1 MGHEAEAQL
10 LSEVAGLAVEEILA
24 LCYAFKASTARL
36 RLYSNALRRR
46 GGERAQFA
54 SCLICFDLARQG
66 DETAQLEFRFLS
78 DTMRSLAT
86 DNALVHSLVGNDD
99 YLVFV
104 WELCQ
109 GQLQEMDPRFDA
121 STEPL
126 TLEKDT
132 PVASVNLLSDDDFD
146 DFVISVDD
154 ARMWRR
160 FDEAVEVFLGGT
172 VGVPVYDPTSGFR
185 LHNGRDVSRVEKF
198 LQELDS
204 LREYIP
210 LSRGFRALTLI
221 FYGTHMRSKSVFGVI
236 NKKKEAVLRAGLDEF
251 SKSGPA
257 VWEIIGVLGPL
268 HAPEDVLE
276 RFVDLITDYIGWLN
290 EHIDNL
296 KMGVGGYDAV
306 ERLLQRTALRGG
318 NRRQGSR
325 Y

>member
-1 MGHEAEAQL
+1 MGEAEDQL

-86 DNALVHSLVGNDD
+86 DTGLVQSLVGTDD
-99 YLVFV
+99 YLIFV

-109 GQLQEMDPRFDA
+109 AQLTEMDPRFDA

-126 TLEKDT
+126 TLET
-132 PVASVNLLSDDDFD
+132 NATMAEVALLSDDDFD

-160 FDEAVEVFLGGT
+160 FDEAVEAFLGGT
-172 VGVPVYDPTSGFR
+172 VGIPVYDPTSGFR
-185 LHNGRDVSRVEKF
+185 LHNGRDVSRVERF

-204 LREYIP
+204 LRGYIP

-221 FYGTHMRSKSVFGVI
+221 FYGTHMRSKSVFGTI
-236 NKKKEAVLRAGLDEF
+236 NAKKQAVLRDGIDEF
-251 SKSGPA
+251 VKSGPA
-257 VWEIIGVLGPL
+257 VWEVVGVLSPL
-268 HAPEDVLE
+268 HAPDDVLE
-276 RFVDLITDYIGWLN
+276 RFNDLLTDYIVWLAEKP
-290 EHIDNL
+290 EHIE
-296 KMGVGGYDAV
+296 KGVTAYDPV
-306 ERLLQRTALRGG
+306 GRLLERAPARGG

>member
-1 MGHEAEAQL
+1 MGEAEDQL

-24 LCYAFKASTARL
+24 LCYAFKASTPRL

-78 DTMRSLAT
+78 DTMRGLAT
-86 DNALVHSLVGNDD
+86 DTALVQSLVGTDD

-109 GQLQEMDPRFDA
+109 GQLSEMDPRFDA

-126 TLEKDT
+126 ALET
-132 PVASVNLLSDDDFD
+132 NAPVAEVALLSDDDFE

-160 FDEAVEVFLGGT
+160 FDEAVEAFLGGT

-185 LHNGRDVSRVEKF
+185 LQNGRDVARVEKF
-198 LQELDS
+198 LQELES

-210 LSRGFRALTLI
+210 MSRGFRALTLI
-221 FYGTHMRSKSVFGVI
+221 FYGTHMRSRSVFGTI
-236 NKKKEAVLRAGLDEF
+236 NGKKQAVLRDGIDEF
-251 SKSGPA
+251 VQSGPA
-257 VWEIIGVLGPL
+257 VWEVIGVLGPL

-276 RFVDLITDYIGWLN
+276 RFNDLLTDYIVWIAEKP
-290 EHIDNL
+290 EHL
-296 KMGVGGYDAV
+296 QQGVKAYDAV
-306 ERLLQRTALRGG
+306 GRILERAPSRGG

>member
-1 MGHEAEAQL
+1 MGREAEEQL

-36 RLYSNALRRR
+36 RLYSNALRKR

-78 DTMRSLAT
+78 DTMRNLAT
-86 DNALVHSLVGNDD
+86 DTALVESLVGQDD

-109 GQLQEMDPRFDA
+109 AQLQEMDPRFDA
-121 STEPL
+121 SSEPL
-126 TLEKDT
+126 TLESMV
-132 PVASVNLLSDDDFD
+132 VAEVDLLSDDDFD

-204 LREYIP
+204 LREFIP
-210 LSRGFRALTLI
+210 LSRGFRALTLL
-221 FYGTHMRSKSVFGVI
+221 FYGTHMRSKSVFGAI
-236 NKKKEAVLRAGLDEF
+236 NARKQAVLRDGLDEF
-251 SKSGPA
+251 AKSGPA

-276 RFVDLITDYIGWLN
+276 RCVDVIADYISWLAESN
-290 EHIDNL
+290 EHI
-296 KMGVGGYDAV
+296 KQGPGAYDAV
-306 ERLLQRTALRGG
+306 GRLLERTAARAG

>member
-1 MGHEAEAQL
+1 MGREAEEQL

-24 LCYAFKASTARL
+24 LCYAFKASPGRL
-36 RLYSNALRRR
+36 RLYSNALRKR

-86 DNALVHSLVGNDD
+86 DTALVQSLVGKDD

-109 GQLQEMDPRFDA
+109 AQLEEMDPRFDA

-126 TLEKDT
+126 TLESMT
-132 PVASVNLLSDDDFD
+132 VAEVDLLSDDDFD

-160 FDEAVEVFLGGT
+160 FDEAVEMFLGGT

-204 LREYIP
+204 LREFIP
-210 LSRGFRALTLI
+210 LSRGFRALVLL
-221 FYGTHMRSKSVFGVI
+221 FYGTHMRSKSVFGTV
-236 NKKKEAVLRAGLDEF
+236 NMRKQTALRDGLDEF
-251 SKSGPA
+251 AKSGPA
-257 VWEIIGVLGPL
+257 VWEVIGVLGPL

-276 RFVDLITDYIGWLN
+276 RCVDMITDYISWLAEKA
-290 EHIDNL
+290 EHVTQ
-296 KMGVGGYDAV
+296 GVAGYDAV
-306 ERLLQRTALRGG
+306 ARLLERTAARAG

>member
-1 MGHEAEAQL
+1 MGREAEEQL

-24 LCYAFKASTARL
+24 LCYAFKTSTARL
-36 RLYSNALRRR
+36 RLYSNALRKR

-86 DNALVHSLVGNDD
+86 DTGLVQSLVGQDE

-109 GQLQEMDPRFDA
+109 AQLQEMDPRFDA
-121 STEPL
+121 STEPM
-126 TLEKDT
+126 TLET
-132 PVASVNLLSDDDFD
+132 THVAEVDLLSDDDFD

-154 ARMWRR
+154 AHMWRR

-204 LREYIP
+204 LRDLIP
-210 LSRGFRALTLI
+210 LSRGFRALTLL
-221 FYGTHMRSKSVFGVI
+221 FYGTHMRSKSVFGAI
-236 NKKKEAVLRAGLDEF
+236 NMRKQAVLRDGLDEF
-251 SKSGPA
+251 AKSGPA
-257 VWEIIGVLGPL
+257 VWEVIGVLGPL

-276 RFVDLITDYIGWLN
+276 RCVDMITDYISWLAESN
-290 EHIDNL
+290 ENIKH
-296 KMGVGGYDAV
+296 GVAAYDPV
-306 ERLLQRTALRGG
+306 TRLLERTALRPG